1 MRVIGTTHA
10 FVSVRMDIFT
20 SDTAILLFSSA
31 GLLATAVSI
40 VRDTKAQQ
48 QRVVVERSVEQ
59 IPVYAEHEL
68 AA

>member
-1 MRVIGTTHA
+1 MIGTAFA
-10 FVSVRMDIFT
+10 FVIPRMDIFT
-20 SDTAILLFSSA
+20 SDAAIVLFSSA

-40 VRDTKAQQ
+40 VRDTKAQH
-48 QRVVVERSVEQ
+48 QRVAADRPIEQ

>member
-1 MRVIGTTHA
+1 
-10 FVSVRMDIFT
+10 MDIFT

-40 VRDTKAQQ
+40 VRDTKAQH
-48 QRVVVERSVEQ
+48 QRVAVERRVDQ

>member
-1 MRVIGTTHA
+1 
-10 FVSVRMDIFT
+10 MDIFT

-40 VRDTKAQQ
+40 VRDTKAH
-48 QRVVVERSVEQ
+48 QRVAVERSVEQ

>member
-1 MRVIGTTHA
+1 
-10 FVSVRMDIFT
+10 MDIFT

-40 VRDTKAQQ
+40 IRDTKAQQ